1 MQPAAI
7 ILPPGPRAQ
16 AGKGSFAS
24 RPLAAGEVL
33 WRELPLLSLQVA
45 DSFNQLITL
54 MSGISNFDD
63 QFRRLEITANGT
75 RYDLDALTDR
85 CTRVMPA

>member
-33 WRELPLLSLQVA
+33 WRELPLLSLQV
-45 DSFNQLITL
+45 
-54 MSGISNFDD
+54 
-63 QFRRLEITANGT
+63 GT
-75 RYDLDALTDR
+75 IREGYNPGMAQ
-85 CTRVMPA
+85 VGVIV